1 MNFQLTNWAR
11 LPDQQVP
18 SVYVSL
24 TPSYEV
30 TDACY
35 VNTATFYMGAGDLNY
50 ST

>member
-1 MNFQLTNWAR
+1 MNLQLTNWAR
-11 LPDQQVP
+11 LPDLQVP
-18 SVYVSL
+18 GVYVSL

-35 VNTATFYMGAGDLNY
+35 ANIATFYMSAGDLSY